1 MSNINLKLIEDISI
15 KEIKELDSFIK
26 AYNGCD
32 GNTPDEKKLNCLN
45 FLKGKIKAEDYD
57 RLLGFAK
64 AYTKNGEIPTDQEW
78 AEFKTVYR
86 EIGNGRINTAKQ
98 KIEELSKIYTGVA
111 NINLDGDV
119 VTPKQLEDKY
129 KLAEDNFKLA
139 GALQTILTLSFSLI
153 GFMLF
158 TIIARLITNLGA
170 MSRIVVVLL
179 TGALSALG
187 MGLLAFLTHLITGR
201 FKAKS
206 LTKLKRVEEVYTG
219 NLDNLNVLKANL
231 KSVEEN
237 GKRIETQYDVEL
249 FARLDFSNE
258 IEIDESVK
266 KTETLE
272 NNDGENTAHEA
283 DAQNPQETAENEVA
297 EEQKAEPQTNKN
309 PKETGKKVVKKSTK
323 SDNTATGEQK

>member
-26 AYNGCD
+26 TYNGCE

-64 AYTKNGEIPTDQEW
+64 TYTKNGEIPTDQEW

-86 EIGNGRINTAKQ
+86 EIGNGRINDAKQ
-98 KIEELSKIYTGVA
+98 KIEELSKVYTGVA
-111 NINLDGDV
+111 DIYLDGDV

-129 KLAEDNFKLA
+129 KLAKDGFKLS
-139 GALQTILTLSFSLI
+139 GALQTILTLAFGLI
-153 GFMLF
+153 GFVLF
-158 TIIARLITNLGA
+158 TIIARLITNNGA

-187 MGLLAFLTHLITGR
+187 MGLLAFFTYLVTGK

-206 LTKLKRVEEVYTG
+206 LTKLKRVEGTFTS
-219 NLDNLNVLKANL
+219 NLDKLNVLKANL
-231 KSVEEN
+231 KSAEEN

-258 IEIDESVK
+258 IEK
-266 KTETLE
+266 KQVI
-272 NNDGENTAHEA
+272 NNDTRESDENTTIEDNSQAQGLA
-283 DAQNPQETAENEVA
+283 DNNAGEK
-297 EEQKAEPQTNKN
+297 QKMEPQTVESE
-309 PKETGKKVVKKSTK
+309 KETKVKVSKKATKVKSGAL
-323 SDNTATGEQK
+323 DEQK